1 MHFRAPRRNLAL
13 TVLLSTGVTSCNE
26 DYPPDGSTDFAGEDG
41 DDGDNDGDDAAD
53 TVTGR
58 GGSGSEEP
66 VEPDGVANDAG
77 TR

>member
-41 DDGDNDGDDAAD
+41 DDAAD